1 MRDHLDKHTIDF
13 VVPELSLL
21 TGRVVMDKRNR
32 IAIVARRSAKFA
44 HLLCAQPGVLK
55 LTRVSSKQL
64 LAEWMDSDC
73 RFEEA
78 VDKLLSLGK
87 RHGFT
92 DSARAALDA
101 LLADGRTP
109 QQASLFI

>member
-13 VVPELSLL
+13 VAPELSQLK
-21 TGRVVMDKRNR
+21 GRVVMDKQNR

-44 HLLCAQPGVLK
+44 HLLCVQPGVLK
-55 LTRVSSKQL
+55 LTRVSSNRL

-73 RFEEA
+73 RFEVA
-78 VDKLLSLGK
+78 VEKLLNLGK

-92 DSARAALDA
+92 DSARAALNE
-101 LLADGRTP
+101 LLIDGRAP
-109 QQASLFI
+109 QQFPLLI

>member
-21 TGRVVMDKRNR
+21 KGRVLMDKRNR
-32 IAIVARRSAKFA
+32 VAIVARRSAKFA
-44 HLLCAQPGVLK
+44 HLLCVQPGILK

-73 RFEEA
+73 RFDEA
-78 VDKLLSLGK
+78 VDRLLNLGK

-92 DSARAALDA
+92 DSARAALDE
-101 LLADGRTP
+101 LLADGRAP
-109 QQASLFI
+109 QQFPLFI